1 MNFGNM
7 FKEEDSGFLMTPMLD
22 VMFLLLIFFISTS
35 IYYELEREIGITVP
49 QAAEATTIDR
59 SAHEIIINIMSDGQI
74 IVNRQPYDIEKLENL
89 LKRISEVSSGQA
101 VIIRGDRTTD
111 LGRAIE
117 VLDVCARTK
126 IWNVSFA
133 AIEEESA
140 GAQQ

>member
-1 MNFGNM
+1 MTFGNM
-7 FKEEDSGFLMTPMLD
+7 YRDEETEFRMTPMLD

-49 QAAEATTIDR
+49 QAAEATSVDR
-59 SAHEIIINIMSDGQI
+59 SAHEIIINIDSDGKLV
-74 IVNRQPYDIEKLENL
+74 VNRQPYDIEGLERL
-89 LKRISEVSSGQA
+89 LRRISEVFSGQA
-101 VIIRGDRTTD
+101 VIIRGDQATS

-133 AIEEESA
+133 AIDEEPA
-140 GAQQ
+140 GAAL